1 MATDQFCLRW
11 NNFQVN
17 ITSAL
22 ESLKNDE
29 DLVDVTLTCEGQNV
43 KAHKVILAACSPYFR
58 NVFKEN
64 PCQHPVVILKDVK
77 YEDVT
82 ALLSFM
88 YHGEVYI
95 TQDRLASFLHTAE
108 LLQVR
113 GLTGAGN
120 PLKDFPVPPQPPA
133 LAKKI
138 GAPPPSAAL
147 RRETPPPPPPPA
159 ARAAR
164 SPLVSPPPKDSASH
178 DADGELPAK
187 SAHQVLPVPALFF
200 TSNGQPGTL
209 YSVLNPDQ
217 TATLA
222 APLPANAAT
231 FQLLSSNSCAQLSPR
246 FSSVS
251 GQSLT
256 QPSSPSATKRR
267 KTLPRRFS
275 SCIVPSAPSESSF
288 NKSEREK
295 DPLRDSGECVEAEGA
310 FKEVEVKVEEPS
322 GDEML
327 SEGDEARESAGD
339 GDGDGDG
346 SEVADQQEEQ
356 DECAERLLE
365 GDAPLLSPPAGK
377 PPPPP
382 QRDDRVMSLLC
393 PFCFKTISNKS
404 NLLKHMKIRHSGL
417 CLQQQCQICEI
428 ENFNVSHESNM
439 NISPSSI
446 VLQQSVM
453 SANNINYKNELN
465 SNQPWLYTNRMLY
478 HKKKRS
484 WHSRRPVPC
493 PNCNKTITMAY
504 NLKSHLN
511 SCLKRF
517 DFDDELFKSGIRNL
531 PSGTVFPL

>member
-382 QRDDRVMSLLC
+382 QRDGSPSGQATCLPHVPQSGTCPHCGQTYSNQSALKYHVRLVHTDMTNRHCCHLC
-393 PFCFKTISNKS
+393 PRSFALRDVFKAHMWSKHKQRCYEE
-404 NLLKHMKIRHSGL
+404 LLKIQGIQKSKIL
-417 CLQQQCQICEI
+417 
-428 ENFNVSHESNM
+428 
-439 NISPSSI
+439 
-446 VLQQSVM
+446 
-453 SANNINYKNELN
+453 
-465 SNQPWLYTNRMLY
+465 T
-478 HKKKRS
+478 
-484 WHSRRPVPC
+484 
-493 PNCNKTITMAY
+493 
-504 NLKSHLN
+504 
-511 SCLKRF
+511 
-517 DFDDELFKSGIRNL
+517 
-531 PSGTVFPL
+531 